1 MYIYFKVHIYECYY
15 KCGAKQIV
23 PIAKSQ
29 GMSMAKVVP
38 TESVESETDNKMIRT
53 WKIMG
58 DTTTVDVQQMS
69 RKETEYIK
77 L

>member
-1 MYIYFKVHIYECYY
+1 
-15 KCGAKQIV
+15 
-23 PIAKSQ
+23 
-29 GMSMAKVVP
+29 MSMAKVVP